1 VNTSPSGRRI
11 ISLLIVVAVIALVW
25 NFANPPA
32 SGQKGKPLTKEEV
45 QRQINA
51 VNADIKQM
59 SKERLEMEPK
69 IETLSSDKAADEL
82 IPRMIRDLQRI
93 AKEAKVHLTE
103 VKPQRPR
110 PVSAKLEK
118 VTVEVRLRAPFQPNA
133 MQFFYLIE
141 APEGKMV
148 VDKFTIT
155 ATDNKRNSVEIS
167 ANVTLFTRA
176 LSTVGGD
183 SSNVTQK

>member
-1 VNTSPSGRRI
+1 MNTSPLGRRI

-32 SGQKGKPLTKEEV
+32 SGQKGKPLTKEEA
-45 QRQINA
+45 QRQIDSA
-51 VNADIKQM
+51 KADIKRM
-59 SKERLEMEPK
+59 SQERLEMEPK
-69 IETLSSDKAADEL
+69 IEMLSSDKLSDEL
-82 IPRMIRDLQRI
+82 IPRMVRDLQRI
-93 AKEAKVHLTE
+93 AKEANVHLTE

-110 PVSAKLEK
+110 PLSDKLEK

-141 APEGKMV
+141 SPDGKMV
-148 VDKFTIT
+148 VDKFAIT
-155 ATDNKRNSVEIS
+155 ASDSKRNSVEIS
-167 ANVTLFTRA
+167 ANVTLFTRS
-176 LSTVGGD
+176 LSNLGGD